1 MTSKA
6 RKQSYKK
13 EYMEKWPC
21 IVLSKRDNCS
31 VTCVICGSDFSIA
44 HGGATDIQLHI
55 GRNKHRNAYKGTAN
69 IATMFKQ
76 QAAADYSAIRAKTLM
91 TNFSIE
97 HNIALSAVDHLTDL
111 LKVIF
116 HDSVIASKKMV
127 FRGTK

>member
-1 MTSKA
+1 MVAISALPMEGQQIYSCTSVETSIITPIKA
-6 RKQSYKK
+6 LPILPR
-13 EYMEKWPC
+13 
-21 IVLSKRDNCS
+21 CS
-31 VTCVICGSDFSIA
+31 NSR
-44 HGGATDIQLHI
+44 QL
-55 GRNKHRNAYKGTAN
+55 
-69 IATMFKQ
+69 Q
-76 QAAADYSAIRAKTLM
+76 PADYSVIRAKTLM